1 MKCSHFL
8 HALVAIVLSSCAT
21 QKGLVGNARHPE
33 TVTLTIKPEYP
44 RPPLVPPDHR
54 AFGMEKFGAFGAL
67 GGEVLVALGKYV
79 VNKAGAAMEE
89 YAKQFEA
96 KYAAQ
101 SIQDLSNP
109 NFTKLRGVFTRTV
122 HFKDEATA
130 KAACAEYGITED
142 HVRPTKTGF
151 DIEALRLEFD
161 VQPAHSGK
169 SMRFMPTKLVYLAPK
184 AYRLPPNMKDD
195 PKLSFV
201 FTVSEAV
208 QGEDPV
214 SHAAATEPIR
224 IKPGMNDQHGSF
236 ATELSPS
243 WIAMPLTGAFTVE
256 VRALETGKGK
266 EKIESLAKLLRE
278 WGGKAVDA
286 AAAR

>member
-1 MKCSHFL
+1 MKSSHFL
-8 HALVAIVLSSCAT
+8 PALAALALSSCAT
-21 QKGLVGNARHPE
+21 QKGLVGNDRPAE
-33 TVTLTIKPEYP
+33 TVSLYIRAEYP
-44 RPPLVPPDHR
+44 KPPLVSPDNR
-54 AFGMEKFGAFGAL
+54 AFGLEKFGALGAL
-67 GGEVLVALGKYV
+67 GGEVLVAMGKYV

-101 SIQDLSNP
+101 SIQDLRDP
-109 NFTKLRGVFTRTV
+109 NFTKLKGVFTRTV
-122 HFKDEATA
+122 RFKDEASA
-130 KAACAEYGITED
+130 KAACMEHGISED
-142 HVRPTKTGF
+142 HIRPAKTCF
-151 DIEALRLEFD
+151 ELEVLRLEFD
-161 VQPAHSGK
+161 VQPAHSKK
-169 SMRFMPTKLVYLAPK
+169 SMRFIPTKLVYLAPK
-184 AYRLPPNMKDD
+184 AYRLPPHMKDD

-214 SHAAATEPIR
+214 SHAAATEPIG
-224 IKPGMNDQHGSF
+224 IKPGATDQHVAF

-243 WIAMPLTGAFTVE
+243 WIATPLSGAFTIE

-266 EKIESLAKLLRE
+266 EKIESMAKILRE